1 MRIFF
6 FFCTILLMSAVP
18 LLSQTIVINEVLSS
32 NTSSITDEDGD
43 SSDWIELYNSGSFQV
58 NLTGY
63 GLSDERIQPY
73 KWVFTE
79 TYLAPNEFLLVFA
92 SGKDRAGNHTNFRI
106 DASGETLYLTKPGG
120 EIPDS
125 VALGEMATD
134 VSYGRQLDGSDNW
147 FYFKEPTPLRANDT
161 QGFDSI
167 ILEVPTYSIKRGL
180 YSSAVTLSLST
191 VIPGAVVYYTLD
203 GTKPS
208 ALSSVYSTPL
218 EISETSVVRA
228 RIMSS
233 GVLSEVTRTHTYVIN
248 KQTNMAIVSITTN
261 PANLWDSADG
271 IYVNYNSNREI
282 PIFLELF
289 EPDGIEGYSKSAGM
303 KIHGGWTR
311 EFPQKSF
318 AIFARDKYG
327 PSSIKHRLFPDL
339 PFNEYESFI
348 LRNSGGDFEA
358 AHIRDP
364 LLQSLIKDLDIET
377 QSYRPAVV
385 YLNGEYWGILNIRE
399 KLNEHYIEAHHGI
412 SEVNLDMLE
421 NEQEVIHGDNIHYN
435 AMLAY
440 IASHD
445 MSLEYSYEYL
455 KSQLDM
461 DNYLDYMV
469 SQLYFANVDW
479 PGWNLKYWR
488 PRTSD
493 GKWRWLVFDLD
504 DGFKLGSTQNFG
516 YTNMFDF
523 ATEPNG
529 PEWPNPPWSTF
540 LFRKLL
546 ENEAFKRDFINRY
559 ADYLN
564 TIWQPGIVLA
574 KIDNML
580 AELDPEM
587 QFHLQRWGLSNV
599 DWHFE
604 IDELKSFAEN
614 RVEDVRTNILAE
626 FSIPGPAQVALSI
639 TSPNG
644 GSILLNKNISVRESL
659 WNGQYF
665 KGIPIELAAIPN
677 PGYKF
682 IEWTGDIADVSPTVT
697 IPLNG
702 DISATALFELDAN
715 SSGFVVINEI
725 NYHSAQYFDPK
736 DWIEF
741 YNDSDASFDLSNW
754 SFRDGDES
762 HNFVFPVGSILAA
775 HKFLVL
781 SSDTTEFSRFFPTV
795 KPLVAEFDFNL
806 DNAGES
812 IYLINANGQ
821 IVDSLTYDDTAPWP
835 LQADG
840 IGATLAL
847 NSPELDNAI
856 AQNWSASIKHGSP
869 GSVNQIITAVEALA
883 FESIPGSFLLEQN
896 YPNPFN
902 PATTISFQIPNRN
915 HVRIKIFDIMGREV
929 VTLIDKE
936 FEAGIHHINWNAS
949 ASNAS
954 GVYFYRLWTNG
965 FSQIRRMLLLK

>member
-1 MRIFF
+1 M
-6 FFCTILLMSAVP
+6 
-18 LLSQTIVINEVLSS
+18 
-32 NTSSITDEDGD
+32 
-43 SSDWIELYNSGSFQV
+43 
-58 NLTGY
+58 
-63 GLSDERIQPY
+63 
-73 KWVFTE
+73 
-79 TYLAPNEFLLVFA
+79 
-92 SGKDRAGNHTNFRI
+92 
-106 DASGETLYLTKPGG
+106 
-120 EIPDS
+120 
-125 VALGEMATD
+125 
-134 VSYGRQLDGSDNW
+134 
-147 FYFKEPTPLRANDT
+147 
-161 QGFDSI
+161 
-167 ILEVPTYSIKRGL
+167 
-180 YSSAVTLSLST
+180 
-191 VIPGAVVYYTLD
+191 
-203 GTKPS
+203 
-208 ALSSVYSTPL
+208 
-218 EISETSVVRA
+218 
-228 RIMSS
+228 
-233 GVLSEVTRTHTYVIN
+233 
-248 KQTNMAIVSITTN
+248 
-261 PANLWDSADG
+261 
-271 IYVNYNSNREI
+271 
-282 PIFLELF
+282 
-289 EPDGIEGYSKSAGM
+289 
-303 KIHGGWTR
+303 
-311 EFPQKSF
+311 
-318 AIFARDKYG
+318 
-327 PSSIKHRLFPDL
+327 
-339 PFNEYESFI
+339 
-348 LRNSGGDFEA
+348 
-358 AHIRDP
+358 
-364 LLQSLIKDLDIET
+364 
-377 QSYRPAVV
+377 
-385 YLNGEYWGILNIRE
+385 
-399 KLNEHYIEAHHGI
+399 
-412 SEVNLDMLE
+412 
-421 NEQEVIHGDNIHYN
+421 
-435 AMLAY
+435 
-440 IASHD
+440 
-445 MSLEYSYEYL
+445 
-455 KSQLDM
+455 
-461 DNYLDYMV
+461 
-469 SQLYFANVDW
+469 
-479 PGWNLKYWR
+479 
-488 PRTSD
+488 
-493 GKWRWLVFDLD
+493 
-504 DGFKLGSTQNFG
+504 
-516 YTNMFDF
+516 
-523 ATEPNG
+523 
-529 PEWPNPPWSTF
+529 
-540 LFRKLL
+540 
-546 ENEAFKRDFINRY
+546 
-559 ADYLN
+559 
-564 TIWQPGIVLA
+564 
-574 KIDNML
+574 
-580 AELDPEM
+580 
-587 QFHLQRWGLSNV
+587 
-599 DWHFE
+599 
-604 IDELKSFAEN
+604 
-614 RVEDVRTNILAE
+614 RTNILAE

-781 SSDTTEFSRFFPTV
+781 SIDTTEFSRFFPTV

-949 ASNAS
+949 ANNAS